1 MSILMNH
8 KVSLHPLPFFRLSL
22 GIALTYL
29 SMMVLVPL
37 IFLILF
43 TFNVPFDQWVQELS
57 NPRVIYAFKIS
68 VLTSF
73 SAAFINMIMGLLV
86 AWILV
91 RYEFPGKRII
101 DSLIDLPFALPTAVA
116 GIALTTLYAQNGFFG
131 QWVSFKIAY
140 TPIGIIIA
148 LLFIGLPFV
157 VRSVQPVLKSLPPD
171 LEEVAFTLG
180 ASRLQVLIKVI
191 IPLLMPALLSG
202 FTMAFARG
210 LGEYGSVIFIA
221 GNIPMKSET
230 LPFVV
235 SSKLDQHEI
244 YGAAVIALAMLL
256 LSFSMLIV
264 MNYLQRK
271 NRSFTQ

>member
-1 MSILMNH
+1 MRVLLNA
-8 KVSLHPLPFFRLSL
+8 KASLHPLPFFRLSL

-29 SMMVLVPL
+29 SVMVLIPL
-37 IFLILF
+37 IFLIIF
-43 TFNVPFDQWVQELS
+43 TLNVSFDQWVQELS

-68 VLTSF
+68 VFTSF
-73 SAAFINMIMGLLV
+73 VAAFVNMIMGLLV
-86 AWILV
+86 AWVLV
-91 RYEFPGKRII
+91 RYQFPGKRII

-140 TPIGIIIA
+140 TPTGIIIA

-157 VRSVQPVLKSLPPD
+157 VRSVQPVLKSLPHD
-171 LEEVAFTLG
+171 LEEAAFTLG
-180 ASRLQVLIKVI
+180 ASRLQTVIKVI

-230 LPFVV
+230 LPFVI
-235 SSKLDQHEI
+235 SSKLDQHEVH
-244 YGAAVIALAMLL
+244 GAAVIALAMLL
-256 LSFSMLIV
+256 LSLMVLIL